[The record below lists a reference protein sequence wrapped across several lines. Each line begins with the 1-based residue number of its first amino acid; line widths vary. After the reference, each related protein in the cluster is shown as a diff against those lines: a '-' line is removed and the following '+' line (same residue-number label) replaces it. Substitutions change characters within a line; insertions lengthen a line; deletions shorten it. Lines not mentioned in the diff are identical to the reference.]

1 MAFYKKILKRFG
13 KGPLNTAVIV
23 AAGSSQR
30 MGQDKL
36 KLSIGGMSVMERT
49 LRAFESCEE
58 IHEII
63 IVTREDRL
71 QEMADLGAQCG
82 ITKLKQVIL
91 GGSTRAG
98 SSLAGVTAASRKST
112 LIGIH
117 DAARP
122 LVTPDGISAV
132 YQTAKKHQAA
142 APVLPLKDTIKEMK
156 DGKLVSTPP
165 RENMAAVQT
174 PQVFQ
179 ADLIRAALSEA
190 VQKELPITDD
200 CSAVE
205 AMGIPIEAVEG
216 WEENIKITTPFDVLI
231 AEEILRR
238 RG

>member
-1 MAFYKKILKRFG
+1 MAFYQKLLKKFG
-13 KGPLNTAVIV
+13 KAPLHTAVIV

-36 KLSIGGMSVMERT
+36 TMEIGGMSVMERT
-49 LRAFESCEE
+49 LKAFQACDA

-63 IVTREDRL
+63 IVTRADRL
-71 QEMADLGAQCG
+71 EEMSEIGVKSG
-82 ITKLKQVIL
+82 ITKLRQVVA
-91 GGSTRAG
+91 GGSTRAA
-98 SSLAGVTAASRKST
+98 SSLAGVTAASRRSA

-122 LVTPDGISAV
+122 LITPEGIAV
-132 YQTAKKHQAA
+132 VYEAAKAHQAA
-142 APVLPLKDTIKEMK
+142 APILPLKDTVKELK

-165 RENMAAVQT
+165 REGLAAVQT

-179 ADLIRAALSEA
+179 ADLIRAALSSA
-190 VQKELPITDD
+190 VEKELSITDD

-205 AMGIPIEAVEG
+205 IMGIPIQPVDG
-216 WEENIKITTPFDVLI
+216 WEENLKITTPMDVVM

-238 RG
+238 RK

>member
-36 KLSIGGMSVMERT
+36 TLSIGEMSVIERT
-49 LRAFESCEE
+49 LRAFESCES

-71 QEMADLGAQCG
+71 QEMADLGAKCG
-82 ITKLKQVIL
+82 ITKLRQVVI

-98 SSLAGVTAASRKST
+98 SSLAGVTAADRQST

-122 LVTPDGISAV
+122 LITPEGISAV
-132 YQTAKKHQAA
+132 YQAAQDYQAA
-142 APVLPLKDTIKEMK
+142 APILPLKDTVKELK
-156 DGKLVSTPP
+156 DGKLISTPP
-165 RENMAAVQT
+165 RDHLAAVQT

-190 VQKELPITDD
+190 VQKDLPITDD

-205 AMGIPIEAVEG
+205 AMGIPIKAVEG
-216 WEENIKITTPFDVLI
+216 WEENIKITTPFDVVI